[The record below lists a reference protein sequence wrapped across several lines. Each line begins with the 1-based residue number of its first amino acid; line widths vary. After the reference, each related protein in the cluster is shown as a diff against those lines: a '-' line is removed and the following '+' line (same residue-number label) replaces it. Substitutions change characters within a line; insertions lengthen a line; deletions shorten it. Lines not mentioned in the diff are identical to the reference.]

1 MVILASASPRRKELM
16 KKDICS
22 SFKIVV
28 SDIDEDLS
36 FKNHHEPVDIVK
48 DISLRKCLKVAESY
62 PHDLVIAADT
72 IVVIDHEIIGK
83 PKDKEDAYLILKK
96 LSGRE
101 HFVYTGYA
109 LKQEDKLVQGIVK
122 SEVLF
127 NNLTDDLI
135 YRYIAS
141 GSPLDKAGAYG
152 LQDNQEF
159 PLVKKTSGSLTN
171 IIGFPT
177 AEIKNDLQKYFNFS
191 E

>member
-16 KKDICS
+16 KKEICS
-22 SFKIVV
+22 DFKVIV

-48 DISLRKCLKVAESY
+48 DISLRKCLKVADDN

-72 IVVIDHEIIGK
+72 IVVIDNEIIGK
-83 PKDKEDAYLILKK
+83 PKDKNDAYLILEK

-101 HFVYTGYA
+101 HYVYTGYA
-109 LKQEDKLVQGIVK
+109 LKQEDKLIQGIVK
-122 SEVLF
+122 STVLF
-127 NNLTDDLI
+127 NELNDDLI
-135 YRYIAS
+135 NRYIAS

-152 LQDNQEF
+152 LQDNSEF

-177 AEIKNDLQKYFNFS
+177 DEIKADLKKYFTL
-191 E
+191 